1 MTNENTFISSHP
13 LVAVKLSQLR
23 DKKQNAKETRETLH
37 DLSLLLA
44 YEATANVTVS
54 SETVVSTFISY
65 K

>member
-1 MTNENTFISSHP
+1 
-13 LVAVKLSQLR
+13 VKLSQLR